1 MTNDLH
7 EIIIVV
13 QGGVVCE
20 VYASEDIIVSLLDY
34 DLDPD
39 LPEPED
45 LVKGLKIQRI
55 KELGERHDSDN
66 QSNL

>member
-1 MTNDLH
+1 MSYDLQ

-20 VYASEDIIVSLLDY
+20 VYASEDIIVSVLDY
-34 DLDPD
+34 DSDLN

-45 LVKGLKIQRI
+45 LIRGLKIQKI
-55 KELGERHDSDN
+55 KEFGETADDSALN
-66 QSNL
+66 A